1 MSWFGKIL
9 GGSIGMAV
17 GGPLGAILG
26 AGLGHTFVDAK
37 PAGPGRG
44 VRLSSQE
51 TRQAVFFTTVFAML
65 GKMAKADGKVSKEEI
80 AVVDKFIAERLRGD
94 PRARELG
101 IGIFNEAK
109 NNSTPFAAYAQQF
122 GELFANEHDVRVMLF
137 DLLFTLAMADGTL
150 HPAEARLLEEALGPL
165 RLTRDVYDGLRG
177 STPDIDHLYSLLGV
191 TSDAS
196 DSDVKR
202 AYRKAAR
209 DFHPDKIVSKG
220 LPEEFT
226 TFAETKFK
234 EVNEAYEKIMDHRK
248 TG

>member
-9 GGSIGMAV
+9 GGSIGMAI

-26 AGLGHTFVDAK
+26 AGLGHTFVDAR
-37 PAGPGRG
+37 ATGPTGG

-65 GKMAKADGKVSKEEI
+65 GKMAKADGRVSKEEI
-80 AVVDKFIAERLRGD
+80 AVVERFIAERLRGD
-94 PRARELG
+94 PRARELA
-101 IGIFNEAK
+101 IGIFNQAK
-109 NNSTPFAAYAQQF
+109 TDPTPFEAYAQQF
-122 GELFANEHDVRVMLF
+122 GDLFSDQRDVRVMLF
-137 DLLFTLAMADGTL
+137 QLLFTLAMADGTL

-165 RLTRDVYDGLRG
+165 RLPRDLYDDLRG
-177 STPDIDHLYSLLGV
+177 RTPDVDRFYSVLGV
-191 TSDAS
+191 SAEASDA
-196 DSDVKR
+196 DVKR

-209 DFHPDKIVSKG
+209 DFHPDTIVSKG

-234 EVNEAYEKIMDHRK
+234 EVTEAYEKIMDHRRA
-248 TG
+248 